1 MKNIVHTTV
10 MALLTLFSVYLYML
24 ADAPT
29 VQNIIIKDT
38 PLIDVSL
45 EENRSLDYLNKIRVN
60 SGLVPFKLNYK
71 LQKASKN
78 HAKYLITNHTIG
90 HYEDSQKIGYTG
102 KYGSQRAIYSGY
114 KTSMIIENISN
125 NNLNYKES
133 IDGLMGAIYHRFGF
147 LDFHTDEIGIGI
159 WQNRKDRLESA
170 FVYDMGSSNLEAIC
184 QDKNSI
190 TSGEYAEGIC
200 ANKNL
205 KIRASLFNRV
215 LNENRLRNSKIV
227 TYPYNNQI
235 DVPPAFY
242 EELPD
247 PLPDYSVSGFPISI
261 SFNESYFKK
270 VKILSFKLFNS
281 QKKELKDVIIYD
293 NKTDPNRRLKKFEF
307 ALFPLNRLQWDK
319 DYTVEVKYIADN
331 RLNSKVWRFR
341 TRKFNI
347 PVYRVTDKKNS
358 FNIKVGESNIFYFP
372 PNSKRDVLTTLKY
385 PAFLDISFIDKNTI
399 KLVANSIKSNKLML
413 KIGNHKLN
421 LRIKDK
427 RVNN

>member
-1 MKNIVHTTV
+1 MKTTLHTTI
-10 MALLTLFSVYLYML
+10 MALLTLFSVYLYIL
-24 ADAPT
+24 ADAPM
-29 VQNIIIKDT
+29 VQNIIVKDN
-38 PLIDVSL
+38 PLIDIPL
-45 EENRSLDYLNKIRVN
+45 EENRSLNYLNKIRVN
-60 SGLVPFKLNYK
+60 SGLVPFKLNHK

-78 HAKYLITNHTIG
+78 HAKYLIENHLIG
-90 HYEDSQKIGYTG
+90 HYEDSKKIGYTG
-102 KYGSQRAIYSGY
+102 RYGSNRAIHSGY

-159 WQNRKDRLESA
+159 WQNRDNKSESA

-190 TSGEYAEGIC
+190 TSGEYAQGIC
-200 ANKNL
+200 ANKSL
-205 KIRASLFNRV
+205 KIRVSLFNRV

-227 TYPYNNQI
+227 TYPYSNQV
-235 DVPPAFY
+235 DVPPVFY

-270 VKILSFKLFNS
+270 INLISFKLFNS
-281 QKKELKDVIIYD
+281 QKKEIKDVIIYD

-307 ALFPLNRLQWDK
+307 ALFPLKRLLWGEN
-319 DYTVEVKYIADN
+319 YTVKVKYMADGKLEN
-331 RLNSKVWRFR
+331 RVWSFK
-341 TRKFNI
+341 TREFKRPI
-347 PVYRVTDKKNS
+347 YRVTDSKNS
-358 FNIKVGESNIFYFP
+358 FNINVGESSIFYFP
-372 PNSKRDVLTTLKY
+372 PKSKRDILGTLKY
-385 PAFLDISFIDKNTI
+385 PASLDISFIDKNTI

-413 KIGNHKLN
+413 KIGTHKLN
-421 LRIKDK
+421 LIIRD
-427 RVNN
+427 REVNY

>member
-1 MKNIVHTTV
+1 MKNMVHTTI
-10 MALLTLFSVYLYML
+10 MALLTLFSVYLYIL
-24 ADAPT
+24 ADTPI
-29 VQNIIIKDT
+29 VQNITIKDT
-38 PLIDVSL
+38 PLIDIPL
-45 EENRSLDYLNKIRVN
+45 EEKRGLDYLNKIRVN
-60 SGLVPFKLNYK
+60 SGLVPFKLNPK

-78 HAKYLITNHTIG
+78 HAKYLIENHIIG
-90 HYEDSQKIGYTG
+90 HYEDSNKIGYTG
-102 KYGSQRAIYSGY
+102 RYGSQRAIYSGY

-125 NNLNYKES
+125 NNPNYKES
-133 IDGLMGAIYHRFGF
+133 IDGLMSAIYHRFGF

-190 TSGEYAEGIC
+190 TSGEYAQGIC

-215 LNENRLRNSKIV
+215 LNKNRLRNSKIV

-235 DVPPAFY
+235 DVPPVFY

-261 SFNESYFKK
+261 SFNESYFKS
-270 VKILSFKLFNS
+270 VRLLSFKLFNS
-281 QKKELKDVIIYD
+281 EKKELKDVIIYD
-293 NKTDPNRRLKKFEF
+293 YKTDPNRRLKKFEF
-307 ALFPLNRLQWDK
+307 ALFPLKRLLWGR
-319 DYTVEVKYIADN
+319 DYFVKVKYIADGKLES
-331 RLNSKVWRFR
+331 RAWKFR
-341 TRKFNI
+341 TRDFNI
-347 PVYRVTDKKNS
+347 PIHKVTDSKNS
-358 FNIKVGESNIFYFP
+358 FNIRVGESSIFYFP
-372 PNSKRDVLTTLKY
+372 PNSKRDILTSIKY
-385 PAFLDISFIDKNTI
+385 PASLDISFIDKNTI
-399 KLVANSIKSNKLML
+399 KLVVNSIKSDKLML

-421 LRIKDK
+421 LHIRDR